1 MAGGRDDSAPGSKRK
16 RLAVDVEED
25 KEGADASVKR
35 AKAGDDADTTSGQD
49 DGSQGR
55 KSKGG
60 GSADDDK
67 GTSKSGVL
75 ETSQVRPI
83 ICTFSIVA
91 VVLTLPAH
99 CTRRLIWFVCVHQ
112 CITHEL

>member
-16 RLAVDVEED
+16 RLAADVEED

-49 DGSQGR
+49 DESQGR
-55 KSKGG
+55 KTKGG

-67 GTSKSGVL
+67 GTSKSGML

-83 ICTFSIVA
+83 ICTSSIVA
-91 VVLTLPAH
+91 VDSSCSLYT
-99 CTRRLIWFVCVHQ
+99 
-112 CITHEL
+112 